1 LPAEGDPGTGQLRAS
16 DAERDRVLSRLQDGL
31 VSGMINIDEFNE
43 RSEQA
48 LRARTRAE
56 LASLTADLPTG
67 DLLAGDLLAGGGPAP
82 PDAGA
87 RSRCGCPRGR
97 ARHSMTSRRSAAA
110 CRITAGTHR

>member
-87 RSRCGCPRGR
+87 RSRCGCPRGER
-97 ARHSMTSRRSAAA
+97 VTR
-110 CRITAGTHR
+110 